1 MGYLSVEKRSRICT
15 LFEEGYPSRYIA
27 SKENISQ
34 STVIRI
40 KQRKDK
46 NGTFKNQPKPG
57 RPRHLTGRNERNVL
71 WLISSGKCT
80 NAVSIQKK
88 LKVEEQ
94 IEVSES
100 TVKRTLRRNGL
111 NSRIKRKKT
120 YLRKMHRIARMK
132 FAKKYRSWTAEDWNK
147 VIWSDE
153 SKFMIYG
160 SDGREYCWK
169 KPNEPLRD
177 HHVKPTV
184 KFGWGNIMVWGCF
197 TSDGVGNICRIYGH
211 MNGDLY
217 RQILKEDL
225 LGTIEWHGMDKE
237 NIIFQQDNDPKHT
250 AHLTKQWFEDNR
262 VKVLD
267 WPAQS
272 PDLNPI
278 EHLWNEM
285 DRRLRRLE
293 TPVRTQDH
301 LWDAIQKIWVE
312 LGSDVC
318 KKLVDTMPTR
328 INDVIRAN
336 GGYTRW

>member
-1 MGYLSVEKRSRICT
+1 MVYLSVEKKSRIYA
-15 LFEEGYPSRYIA
+15 LLEEGYPSRYIA
-27 SKENISQ
+27 AKENVSQ

-40 KQRKDK
+40 KQRKDTT
-46 NGTFKNQPKPG
+46 GTFKNKQKPG
-57 RPRHLTGRNERNVL
+57 RPRLLTGRNERKVL
-71 WLISSGKCT
+71 RYITTGECT
-80 NAVSIQKK
+80 NAVAIKK
-88 LKVEEQ
+88 NLKVEEQ
-94 IEVSES
+94 IEVSDS

-111 NSRIKRKKT
+111 SARVKRKKP
-120 YLRKMHRIARMK
+120 YLRKKHRIARMK
-132 FAKKYRSWTAEDWNK
+132 FAKKYRSWTTEDWSK

-169 KPNEPLRD
+169 KPGEPLRD

-184 KFGWGNIMVWGCF
+184 KFGWGSIMVWGCF

-211 MNGDLY
+211 MDGNLY
-217 RQILKEDL
+217 RQILEEDL
-225 LGTIEWHGMDKE
+225 LGTIEWHGMDKD

-250 AHLTKQWFEDNR
+250 ALLTKQWFEDNSIR
-262 VKVLD
+262 VLD

-293 TPVRTQDH
+293 TPVRTQDQV
-301 LWDAIQKIWVE
+301 WDAIQKIWVE
-312 LGSDVC
+312 LGNDVC
-318 KKLVDTMPTR
+318 KKLVDTMPAR

>member
-1 MGYLSVEKRSRICT
+1 
-15 LFEEGYPSRYIA
+15 
-27 SKENISQ
+27 
-34 STVIRI
+34 
-40 KQRKDK
+40 
-46 NGTFKNQPKPG
+46 
-57 RPRHLTGRNERNVL
+57 
-71 WLISSGKCT
+71 
-80 NAVSIQKK
+80 
-88 LKVEEQ
+88 
-94 IEVSES
+94 
-100 TVKRTLRRNGL
+100 
-111 NSRIKRKKT
+111 
-120 YLRKMHRIARMK
+120 
-132 FAKKYRSWTAEDWNK
+132 
-147 VIWSDE
+147 
-153 SKFMIYG
+153 
-160 SDGREYCWK
+160 
-169 KPNEPLRD
+169 
-177 HHVKPTV
+177 
-184 KFGWGNIMVWGCF
+184 MVWGCF

-225 LGTIEWHGMDKE
+225 LGTIAWHGMNKE

-250 AHLTKQWFEDNR
+250 AHLTKQWFEDNG

-285 DRRLRRLE
+285 DRRLRRLG
-293 TPVRTQDH
+293 TPVRTQDQ

-336 GGYTRW
+336 GGYTKW